1 MKDHLPALIL
11 GGPLLV
17 IPLAVLA
24 ALLSSALTRG
34 LAYVGLLSGLVS
46 TLACFPRV
54 LQEGVWRYSLGGWA
68 PPWGIELVLTPFSCL
83 FLALIWI
90 LSAMTLSRS
99 SYKSSDEN
107 GTMPKGLVDTFLL
120 SLAVILS
127 ATVLNRDLL
136 TLYLLMELGV
146 LTAGGLIAFSG
157 ERNFSDGF
165 RFVLWGSVSA
175 EIFLLGAGYLYAATG
190 TLHGGDLLAQLFIT
204 KNFQLILASGFLV
217 TAGWALP
224 FLFPAPCLLG
234 DLTAQAPPSLLALL
248 SAAFTRVSAVVLFF
262 LLFFALGVPGL
273 AQPEWLTALE
283 HLLTALLLCGF
294 LLALRQDSLRAFL
307 GYWSVAQGGYLLMGL
322 HLGNK
327 AALTGMLFELLN
339 QFLVMAGLFFIAEN
353 LEKSEGVQ
361 RKEDFAGLSH
371 KKPVTSL
378 MLVLLAASVAGIP
391 PTGGSLGKWY
401 LLQGALEKKDWFY
414 TACLGTAFLLNLTYF
429 LWLVWKVYGKKMELP
444 PEAANGKWNWGP
456 KWPVVLLTAGVLAL
470 GLFNK
475 TVIHDFMDPS
485 LPKAFQNLPAP
496 NVPFLGKEVE

>member
-17 IPLAVLA
+17 IPLA
-24 ALLSSALTRG
+24 ALTSLFSSAWTRG

-83 FLALIWI
+83 LLALIWI
-90 LSAMTLSRS
+90 LSGMVMSRL
-99 SYKSSDEN
+99 SYKTFNGD
-107 GTMPKGLVDTFLL
+107 GTMPKGLADPFLL
-120 SLAVILS
+120 GLTAILS
-127 ATVLNRDLL
+127 ALVLNRDLL

-146 LTAGGLIAFSG
+146 LTAGGLIALSG
-157 ERNFSDGF
+157 EKNFSEGF
-165 RFVLWGSVSA
+165 RFVLWGSVGA
-175 EIFLLGAGYLYAATG
+175 GVFLLGAGYLYAATG

-224 FLFPAPCLLG
+224 FLFPAPRLFGNLLS
-234 DLTAQAPPSLLALL
+234 QAPSSLLAFL
-248 SAAFTRVSAVVLFF
+248 SAAFTRVAAAVLFF

-273 AQPEWLTALE
+273 TQPEWLTAVE
-283 HLLTALLLCGF
+283 RLLTAALLCGF
-294 LLALRQDSLRAFL
+294 PLALRQDSLRALL

-327 AALTGMLFELLN
+327 AALTGMLFELLS
-339 QFLVMAGLFFIAEN
+339 QFLLTAGLFFVAEN
-353 LEKSEGVQ
+353 LEKSENIR
-361 RKEDFAGLSH
+361 RKEDLAGLSH

-414 TACLGTAFLLNLTYF
+414 TACLGAAFLLNLACF
-429 LWLVWKVYGKKMELP
+429 LWLVWKVYGKKMEIP
-444 PEAANGKWNWGP
+444 REAANGKGAWAS

-475 TVIHDFMDPS
+475 TVIHDVLDPS